1 VKTSLPTALLSASLL
16 AFPAAAAEVKPASG
30 PVMDAV
36 QSALREL
43 QLAEDPRLPLP
54 VRLDRM
60 ASFRHTPETAAK
72 LRAVFGTD
80 RPYAIEQRPASPGR
94 LAYRARLEPLHHV
107 SDAGFTID
115 WDEALLDLD
124 MDKAGQRYD
133 MAGRWNTIAG
143 DDGNFRMSAQGMTL
157 SGHQKRSR
165 DGLWFGN
172 IDMHIAGVRAEMKR
186 EGVVL
191 TMDDLRSTSR
201 TVERPKTV
209 DMHFENRIGAISAAG
224 EKVEDVHVAV
234 RLMNID
240 KAALVALRAAG
251 ARQRQQAAA
260 MTPEQQAAAMK
271 PMLLD
276 FARTA
281 LTRGSALEIDE
292 ISARYR
298 GNKASIRGRVGLAG
312 AVEADLH
319 DFKALGRKI
328 VARFEVRVPV
338 AIVRDIAGVIA
349 SKQVSGHAI
358 QQGVAPD
365 AQATAAL
372 RQSIIDA
379 AIGKLVGGG
388 YARIEKDVL
397 VSNVEFRNGALT
409 INGKPV
415 GLPKIGAS
423 ARPQAPAVSSNLPP
437 DALQAR
443 RIEDSCRL
451 PDYPEEV
458 VRQDQP
464 LRATFAYRVGA
475 DGTVRDVRVAAA
487 SGFPDWDQA
496 AAAALGQCRYIPALQ
511 DGKPIELQMNWG
523 VVREAGSRR
532 PRDPSLV
539 P

>member
-1 VKTSLPTALLSASLL
+1 MKTSFPTALLLASLL
-16 AFPAAAAEVKPASG
+16 AFPAAAADVKPVSG

-54 VRLDRM
+54 VRLDRL

-80 RPYAIEQRPASPGR
+80 KPYAFEQRPAQPGH
-94 LAYRARLEPLHHV
+94 LAYRARLEPVHHV

-133 MAGRWNTIAG
+133 LAGRWNTIAG
-143 DDGNFRMSAQGMTL
+143 DDGKLRMSAQGMTL

-172 IDMHIAGVRAEMKR
+172 IDMRIAGVRAEMKR
-186 EGVVL
+186 EGVVM
-191 TMDDLRSTSR
+191 TMDDLRFTSR
-201 TVERPKTV
+201 TVEHPKTV
-209 DMHFENRIGAISAAG
+209 DMHFENRIGAIAAAG

-234 RLMNID
+234 RFMNID
-240 KAALVALRAAG
+240 KAALTALQAARE
-251 ARQRQQAAA
+251 RQRQQAAA
-260 MTPEQQAAAMK
+260 MTPQQQAAAMK

-276 FARTA
+276 FAKTA
-281 LTRGSALEIDE
+281 LTRGSALEIDD

-298 GNKASIRGRVGLAG
+298 GNKASIRGRISLAG
-312 AVEADLH
+312 AVDADLH
-319 DFKALGRKI
+319 DFKALARKI
-328 VARFEVRVPV
+328 VAKFEVRVPM

-349 SKQVSGHAI
+349 SKQAAQKGGAPDS
-358 QQGVAPD
+358 QGVAQLSQTMTD
-365 AQATAAL
+365 VVV
-372 RQSIIDA
+372 
-379 AIGKLVGGG
+379 GKMVGGG

-397 VSNVEFRNGALT
+397 VSNLEFRNGALT
-409 INGKPV
+409 VNGKPV
-415 GLPKIGAS
+415 GLPKIGA
-423 ARPQAPAVSSNLPP
+423 AAPPPVAAASSNLPP

-443 RIEDSCRL
+443 RIEDSCHL

-464 LRATFAYRVGA
+464 LRATFAYRVDAEGN
-475 DGTVRDVRVAAA
+475 VRDARVAAA
-487 SGFPDWDQA
+487 SGFPAWDQA
-496 AAAALGQCRYIPALQ
+496 AAAALAQCRYIPALQ
-511 DGKPIELQMNWG
+511 GGKPIELQMNWG
-523 VVREAGSRR
+523 LVREAGSKR